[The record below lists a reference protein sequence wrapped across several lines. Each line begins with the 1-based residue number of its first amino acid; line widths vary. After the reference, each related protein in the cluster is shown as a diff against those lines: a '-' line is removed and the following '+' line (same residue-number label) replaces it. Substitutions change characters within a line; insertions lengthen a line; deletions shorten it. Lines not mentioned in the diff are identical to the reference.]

1 MQRYFLNTN
10 GDLHQQYQIAHKD
23 DVHHIKNVMRQ
34 NINDQFI
41 INFDNAVMVGEITEI
56 TDKITFH
63 TIEQLDIQTELPV
76 QITIASG
83 LLKNDKYEWMIQK
96 ATELGATQF
105 MPFIS
110 DRTIIK
116 VDEKKMHKK
125 IERFEKIVKEA
136 AEQSYRQVIPNIEF
150 VKNSKVLVDV
160 LSTFDHVFIAYEE
173 VAKSGE
179 TKSFVNALNSVEQG
193 QSICIIFGPEG
204 GLTEQEVAMFGGQTI
219 GLGPRILRAETAP
232 LYALS
237 AMSYRLELN

>member
-1 MQRYFLNTN
+1 MQRYFLNADGVLN
-10 GDLHQQYQIAHKD
+10 QHYQIIDKD
-23 DVHHIKNVMRQ
+23 DIHHIKNVMRQ
-34 NINDQFI
+34 NLNDQFI
-41 INFDNAVMVGEITEI
+41 VNFDNAVMVGKITEI
-56 TDKITFH
+56 ADTITFH

-96 ATELGATQF
+96 ATELGAAQF

-110 DRTIIK
+110 ERTIIK

-125 IERFEKIVKEA
+125 IDRFEKIVKEA
-136 AEQSYRQVIPNIEF
+136 AEQSYRQMIPNIEF
-150 VKNSKVLVDV
+150 VKNSKALVDV
-160 LSTFDHVFIAYEE
+160 LNTFDHVFIAYEE

-179 TKSFVNALNSVEQG
+179 TKSFVNALSSVQQG

-204 GLTEQEVAMFGGQTI
+204 GLTEQEVAMFSGQTI

-237 AMSYRLELN
+237 AMSYQLELK